1 MDNVSLYPAVNAASR
16 LLLGDSV
23 DDASSTADTAAKRPG
38 EDVITLGE
46 GKSPLS
52 KLSVLTFNAPMAFT
66 KPLSDIYIARMALV
80 EAETL
85 R

>member
-1 MDNVSLYPAVNAASR
+1 MDIASLHPAVDAASR

-23 DDASSTADTAAKRPG
+23 DDASSAADPAVKRPG
-38 EDVITLGE
+38 EEVIMLGD

>member
-1 MDNVSLYPAVNAASR
+1 MYPAANAASR

-23 DDASSTADTAAKRPG
+23 DDASNSATDPAVKRPG
-38 EDVITLGE
+38 EEVIMLSE
-46 GKSPLS
+46 GKSPLA

-66 KPLSDIYIARMALV
+66 KPLADLYTARMALA